1 MQNTKIIEL
10 SQVGKNYQPS
20 GFWALKDVSL
30 DVVKGEIVGII
41 GRNGAGKTTL
51 LNIIADV
58 LYPTQ
63 GEVKTRGRKLGLF
76 NLGVGFQDE
85 LTGRENIFLNG
96 AILGA
101 NRTEIEEKL
110 SGVIGFSELGNFIDQ
125 PLGTYS
131 QGMRLR
137 LGFSIIAN
145 LDFDILIID
154 EILAVGDLLFQ
165 NKCFEK
171 IMDFRRAGKTLV
183 ITNQNMELMERICDR
198 IALLEHGRLVYFGEK
213 EEAVRQYR
221 ELLAKEGFFIGS
233 TNAAESIFENTKKWA
248 DEPQNW
254 GKILGT
260 KEVVIEKV
268 AFKNRFG
275 FNCVSL
281 KSRAPLRIKVDFT
294 ALNDI
299 KEPHFGVAIF
309 RNDGVYCYGP
319 NTAFDGQ
326 VFPILKKGRGSF
338 TLNYQS
344 VLLAPGD
351 YRVSIAIWD
360 KNETV
365 AFDYHDGCYK
375 FLVKGQADLSNQ
387 LLNMPLAGFSKFP
400 SDSGKIH
407 PDLET
412 LRNNW
417 MQKLESPDTGPGSL
431 RVYNS
436 LHEEKNKFHTGE
448 LVKLSVFFPEIK
460 KYDPENYIW
469 VGFYRDDRI
478 FCQGAV
484 SKMGHTNKRE
494 FIFRSLPLLP
504 GEYRVSFG
512 VWNEREKKFLSL
524 YHALYPL
531 HMVFSKGDHG
541 TVYLEHNWKV
551 RLP

>member
-10 SQVGKNYQPS
+10 LRVGKKYQSS
-20 GFWALKDVSL
+20 GFWALKDISL
-30 DVVKGEIVGII
+30 DVAQGEIAGII

-58 LYPTQ
+58 LSPTQ
-63 GEVKTRGRKLGLF
+63 GEVKTKGRKLGLF

-101 NRTEIEEKL
+101 NRGEIEEKL
-110 SGVIGFSELGNFIDQ
+110 SGIIGFSELGNFIDQ

-171 IMDFRRAGKTLV
+171 IMDFRRCGKTLV

-213 EEAVRQYR
+213 EEAVRRYR
-221 ELLAKEGFFIGS
+221 ELLAKEGFFVGS
-233 TNAAESIFENTKKWA
+233 SNTTADIFENTKKWA

-268 AFKNRFG
+268 AFKTRFG
-275 FNCVSL
+275 FNCASL
-281 KSRAPLRIKVDFT
+281 RSRAPLQIKVDFT

-319 NTAFDGQ
+319 NTAFDGK
-326 VFPILKKGRGSF
+326 VFPILKKGKGSF

-351 YRVSIAIWD
+351 YRVSIAVWD
-360 KNETV
+360 KNEAV
-365 AFDYHDGCYK
+365 AFNYHDGCYK
-375 FLVKGQADLSNQ
+375 FSVNGEVDLSNQ
-387 LLNMPLAGFSKFP
+387 LLNMPLAGFSKLP
-400 SDSGKIH
+400 SSLRKIR
-407 PDLET
+407 PDLRA
-412 LRNNW
+412 LGNSW
-417 MQKLESPDTGPGSL
+417 MQKSESPDTGPGYL
-431 RVYNS
+431 KVYNS
-436 LHEEKNKFHTGE
+436 SHEEKNKFRTGE
-448 LVKLSVFFPEIK
+448 FVKLSVFFPEGK
-460 KYDPENYIW
+460 EYDPQNYIW

-484 SKMGHTNKRE
+484 LKMGHANKTE
-494 FIFRSLPLLP
+494 FIFRNLPLLP

-512 VWNEREKKFLSL
+512 VWNEGKKKFLSF

-541 TVYLEHNWKV
+541 TVYLEHSWKV